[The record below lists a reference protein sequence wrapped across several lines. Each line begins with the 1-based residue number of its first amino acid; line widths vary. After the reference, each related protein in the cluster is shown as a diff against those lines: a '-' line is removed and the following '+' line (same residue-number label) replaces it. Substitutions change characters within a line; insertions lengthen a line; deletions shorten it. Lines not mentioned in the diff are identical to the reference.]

1 MQHKTEKTI
10 LTDLHRGLK
19 KLKKKTIVQTNVYN
33 TCPMSDQ
40 VLASLCETFLNC
52 MHSTSRNKKAISK
65 TVVTMDKS
73 EAELNVH
80 KSC

>member
-1 MQHKTEKTI
+1 
-10 LTDLHRGLK
+10 
-19 KLKKKTIVQTNVYN
+19 
-33 TCPMSDQ
+33 MSDQ

-80 KSC
+80 QSC